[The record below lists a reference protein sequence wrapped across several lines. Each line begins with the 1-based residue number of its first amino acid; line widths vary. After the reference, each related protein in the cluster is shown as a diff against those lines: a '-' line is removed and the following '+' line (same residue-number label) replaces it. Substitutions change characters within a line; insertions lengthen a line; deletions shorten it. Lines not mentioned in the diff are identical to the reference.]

1 MPNNSALPVET
12 LDDIVEEL
20 ISGLPEGTEDDSFL
34 PHRQRQLAPLL
45 YVCKIWRAV
54 TKRLMYKVISV
65 GETNGS
71 ATDDIALTRRR
82 HQEGFGIA
90 KKLLETLHAHPRL
103 AAYVETLDLAHNV
116 GDRHETGGSGGHE

>member
-1 MPNNSALPVET
+1 
-12 LDDIVEEL
+12 
-20 ISGLPEGTEDDSFL
+20 
-34 PHRQRQLAPLL
+34 
-45 YVCKIWRAV
+45 
-54 TKRLMYKVISV
+54 MYKVISV

-90 KKLLETLHAHPRL
+90 NKLLETLHAHPRL

-116 GDRHETGGSGGHE
+116 GDRHETAGPVDTNEHANHSSVSKREARG